1 MVSSGVSV
9 VTGIVL
15 LATNPVG
22 WTVTFVGGVLAVVGA
37 LIGVTKSVIGFFS
50 SDYRKS
56 QQRKETDNAIRKAA
70 NQIGNEMEKILNG
83 IKNAMNEEVEKVLM
97 ELQAPLKQYKS
108 VIEVLEKAET
118 ELEAIFQTI

>member
-1 MVSSGVSV
+1 MASRFTYSRKRHCK
-9 VTGIVL
+9 IPFDI
-15 LATNPVG
+15 LAN
-22 WTVTFVGGVLAVVGA
+22 
-37 LIGVTKSVIGFFS
+37 
-50 SDYRKS
+50 
-56 QQRKETDNAIRKAA
+56 
-70 NQIGNEMEKILNG
+70 ILNG